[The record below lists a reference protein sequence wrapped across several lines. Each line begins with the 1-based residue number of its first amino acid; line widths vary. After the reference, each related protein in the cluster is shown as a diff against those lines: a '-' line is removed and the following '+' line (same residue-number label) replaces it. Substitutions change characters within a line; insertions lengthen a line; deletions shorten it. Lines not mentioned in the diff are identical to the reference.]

1 MPYHMSMCF
10 DDPLCW
16 GWQWFRNL
24 ASYMIGGIAVMLIT
38 PMNMFVNIFSWW
50 QWSLDSTRFILYRF
64 EPRGV
69 DIGWLLPMDYGQ
81 NITWDYKVNE

>member
-1 MPYHMSMCF
+1 MPYHISMCF

-16 GWQWFRNL
+16 AWQWFRN
-24 ASYMIGGIAVMLIT
+24 VTDWMLGFTIISILS
-38 PMNMFVNIFSWW
+38 PFNMFFNMFSWW
-50 QWSLDSTRFILYRF
+50 QMTLDSTRAILYRF

-81 NITWDYKVNE
+81 NITWEYKVNE

>member
-1 MPYHMSMCF
+1 MCF

-16 GWQWFRNL
+16 AWQWFRNVTSWMFGFVL
-24 ASYMIGGIAVMLIT
+24 IMIMS
-38 PMNMFVNIFSWW
+38 PFDMFFNMFSWW
-50 QWSLDSTRFILYRF
+50 QMTLDMDRAILYRF